1 MTAAPAACEALRHAA
16 AARRGC
22 ASAPGPGPCM
32 AHSQWALA
40 GISLRLPSVAGTG
53 GHFGTRTPRAD
64 WPAGQAGTSN
74 FKLLRWQ
81 YHWQQTPFT
90 LKSEGNLQMQ
100 TPFVPALPCRQ
111 GPLPP
116 SCLQGRTLAAVPVR
130 KVQVELNLS
139 KLAPDLNLSFFR
151 LSASALGHCTA
162 FILEGIHWQVY
173 FADHQAQPIWHA
185 PARASVTLPQ
195 LVTHPPPE
203 QGPSPFSLGE
213 DNLQLEASELN
224 LH

>member
-1 MTAAPAACEALRHAA
+1 
-16 AARRGC
+16 
-22 ASAPGPGPCM
+22 M
-32 AHSQWALA
+32 AHNQWALA

-53 GHFGTRTPRAD
+53 GHFGTPRAD

-81 YHWQQTPFT
+81 YQQTPFT

-100 TPFVPALPCRQ
+100 TPFVPAIPCRQ

-116 SCLQGRTLAAVPVR
+116 SCLQGRTLAEVPVTKVQVAVPVR

-173 FADHQAQPIWHA
+173 FADHQAQPI
-185 PARASVTLPQ
+185 VTVPT
-195 LVTHPPPE
+195 LV
-203 QGPSPFSLGE
+203 L
-213 DNLQLEASELN
+213 
-224 LH
+224 